1 MREDSIIREQIR
13 AFVIQKFPAARKCS
27 FDDEVALLASGIVDS
42 LGMLDLV
49 DFLEKSFSIA
59 LSDDELSP
67 ENFASVRNLA
77 TFVERKRQVLH
88 ASSDIA
94 VSAD

>member
-1 MREDSIIREQIR
+1 MQDEIVISEQIR
-13 AFVIQKFPAARKCS
+13 NFVIQKFPPARKRN

-49 DFLEKSFSIA
+49 DFLEKSFSIV

-67 ENFASVRNLA
+67 ENFATVQALA
-77 TFVERKRQVLH
+77 AFVAAKKSQVEV
-88 ASSDIA
+88 AA
-94 VSAD
+94 Q